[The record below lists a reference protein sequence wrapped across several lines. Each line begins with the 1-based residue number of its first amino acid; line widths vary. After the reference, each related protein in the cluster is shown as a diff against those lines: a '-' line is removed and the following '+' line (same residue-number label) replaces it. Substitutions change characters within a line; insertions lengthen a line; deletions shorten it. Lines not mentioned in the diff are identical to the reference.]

1 MPRLIVRYARSYP
14 SVQNFH
20 GISMLIIGLI
30 TIMYVVARTSVY
42 YTSYDPTGVLMTG
55 VPLAE
60 LVFEWILVVLIFIQF
75 IIGSKAR
82 FEMTNP

>member
-1 MPRLIVRYARSYP
+1 
-14 SVQNFH
+14 
-20 GISMLIIGLI
+20 MLIIGLI